1 MSSNERDMVKAM
13 LISKAKI
20 VGTLLFWTG
29 GTSEKN
35 ISHNALW
42 VILKWE
48 IKKKKKPFGS
58 SKPEIDFYS
67 KMCLYRHFLGAYRW
81 YKRARCELHDLKQF
95 LISPNFG
102 GFICKHGIIPEI
114 YAVVLR
120 FKRDNILKSTW
131 YIIVA

>member
-48 IKKKKKPFGS
+48 IKKKRNLLEVANRKLIFIPKCVY
-58 SKPEIDFYS
+58 IDTF
-67 KMCLYRHFLGAYRW
+67 
-81 YKRARCELHDLKQF
+81 
-95 LISPNFG
+95 
-102 GFICKHGIIPEI
+102 
-114 YAVVLR
+114 
-120 FKRDNILKSTW
+120 
-131 YIIVA
+131 